1 MSDIPLGV
9 KLSCNSLFS
18 SYSNTVMHTDNYN
31 TTACLPAAR
40 FNQIYLKLREGD
52 EGREAEAKKGR
63 DGP

>member
-31 TTACLPAAR
+31 TTACLAAAH
-40 FNQIYLKLREGD
+40 FNQIYLKLRERD
-52 EGREAEAKKGR
+52 KGRDMEIKKGR